1 MTVFYGIAPA
11 NGLALGLGS
20 IIPLGIPPDPDE
32 LVGNLEL
39 EDGANL
45 LLEDGG
51 YILSEQ

>member
-1 MTVFYGIAPA
+1 MTVFYDIAPS
-11 NGLALGLGS
+11 NGIGLGLGS
-20 IIPLGIPPDPDE
+20 IISLGIPPDPDD

-51 YILSEQ
+51 FIVLE

>member
-1 MTVFYGIAPA
+1 MTTFYGIAPQ
-11 NGLALGLGS
+11 NGIAVGLGS

-45 LLEDGG
+45 LLEDGAF
-51 YILSEQ
+51 ILLE